1 MKTKLLAWLAAV
13 SFGML
18 SWQVQAEMITD
29 AHGNVGYDTAA
40 ECDAAVNDGT
50 AKFYEPF
57 TSKAP
62 LLRKG
67 EKTVKTARIRDLG
80 PEYARGACDIG
91 VGHKLGRD
99 GVSTAL
105 QGKFVPYSPDM
116 PINAYANA
124 AGGVVRVSM
133 GVCDNWFS
141 GSVPRPVAAPAAKAE
156 ATPAEPVVIED
167 NVAEAVPA
175 VTEESGSK
183 IRPYVFGTLGAL
195 RSDMYAELNNEHV
208 YSFRD
213 KDIQFAGQAG
223 AGVQFNNYLGAEV
236 FYQAA
241 RKNKFKDNITDT
253 MQYRVTG
260 VGNQAVG
267 TRVTVGTNVSD
278 KFRLFGK
285 AGVTYVEHS
294 LKKAKATA
302 VSRTDGQEL
311 GSDYG
316 WGRIRE
322 VRPAV
327 GIGAT
332 YSFNDKLALRADYD
346 HSFKKKGKNGISFK
360 CEDYLGLGL
369 HRCLHIFN

>member
-40 ECDAAVNDGT
+40 ECDAAVHNGT

-80 PEYARGACDIG
+80 PQYAHGACDIG

-141 GSVPRPVAAPAAKAE
+141 GSVPRHVEAPAAKAE

-167 NVAEAVPA
+167 NVAEVAPPV
-175 VTEESGSK
+175 VTAASGSK

-195 RSDMYAELNNEHV
+195 RNELRSDEL
-208 YSFRD
+208 RD
-213 KDIQFAGQAG
+213 TDTKLSGQVG
-223 AGVQFNNYLGAEV
+223 FGVQFNKYLGAEA
-236 FYQAA
+236 FYQPS
-241 RKNKFKDNITDT
+241 RKYNYKVKIDN
-253 MQYRVTG
+253 MGFG
-260 VGNQAVG
+260 VKGIRSQSAGVRMTAG
-267 TRVTVGTNVSD
+267 TKIAD
-278 KFRLFGK
+278 KLHLFGK
-285 AGVTYVEHS
+285 LGAAYTRYS
-294 LKKAKATA
+294 ANKATFVA
-302 VSRTDGQEL
+302 TAPDGKTITDRADGVSGK
-311 GSDYG
+311 
-316 WGRIRE
+316 
-322 VRPAV
+322 VRPIA
-327 GIGAT
+327 GIGAGYYFT
-332 YSFNDKLALRADYD
+332 DNLALRADYD
-346 HSFKKKGKNGISFK
+346 HYFGKVGKGRTFKK
-360 CEDYLGLGL
+360 EDYLGLGL
-369 HRCLHIFN
+369 QYTF

>member
-156 ATPAEPVVIED
+156 AAPAEPVVIED
-167 NVAEAVPA
+167 NVAEAPPA

-311 GSDYG
+311 GSNYG

-369 HRCLHIFN
+369 QYTF